1 MKPVKSILKAIFI
14 SALLVCLSCSA
25 IAADQDILTRTSTSQ
40 IYNSQAF
47 NLRVEL
53 PLSWRIS
60 PSPFSKPGMLQ
71 FSAYSPTH
79 FPVIGFIVAPHEEPQ
94 QTTPQQ
100 KVIKNSEF
108 KSTTEEQGEVMLN
121 GYKAKMGLSRF
132 TDHST
137 IDIYTLMN
145 FITTDTYDYVITM
158 QGHYNAYSKDR
169 IVFDQVINTLQIS
182 PDNLASK

>member
-1 MKPVKSILKAIFI
+1 MKSILKVIFI
-14 SALLVCLSCSA
+14 SALLFCLPFSST
-25 IAADQDILTRTSTSQ
+25 AADQDILTRTPTSQ

-94 QTTPQQ
+94 QTTPPQR
-100 KVIKNSEF
+100 VIKDSKF

-121 GYKAKMGLSRF
+121 GYKAKMSLSRF

-158 QGHYNAYSKDR
+158 QGQYNSYAKDR
-169 IVFDQVINTLQIS
+169 IVFEQVINTLQIS
-182 PDNLASK
+182 PELPAQ